1 MSCEEGGLWSTTCAT
16 ERLWVWVADSAYL
29 MRGEEVSWLQSVSRG
44 KEEEREV
51 SNSHTLDSTTP
62 APVHTQGVKYHTPS
76 QQHFRTLM
84 SQLSC
89 DWNLVSK
96 PFTWI
101 RVSKFNYCASISSCL
116 WSLPRRKYT
125 TQLCNVRQKS
135 YPNSMHNV
143 SCNLYQ
149 EKMYS
154 FYYIPIET
162 RQQGEGLTHK
172 WGPQVDGGEDT
183 ESQWQR

>member
-62 APVHTQGVKYHTPS
+62 APVHTQGVKYHTTS

-89 DWNLVSK
+89 DWNLDSK

-101 RVSKFNYCASISSCL
+101 RVYIKVQLLCL
-116 WSLPRRKYT
+116 NIFMFVVSTAAKIPYT
-125 TQLCNVRQKS
+125 TL
-135 YPNSMHNV
+135 
-143 SCNLYQ
+143 
-149 EKMYS
+149 
-154 FYYIPIET
+154 
-162 RQQGEGLTHK
+162 
-172 WGPQVDGGEDT
+172 
-183 ESQWQR
+183 